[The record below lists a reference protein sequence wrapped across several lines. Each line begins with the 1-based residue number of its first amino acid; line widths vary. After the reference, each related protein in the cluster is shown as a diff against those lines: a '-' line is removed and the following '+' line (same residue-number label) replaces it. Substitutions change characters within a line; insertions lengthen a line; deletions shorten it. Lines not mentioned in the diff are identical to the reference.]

1 MAFVKGISGNPS
13 GRKKGD
19 PSRVAKLRALLEP
32 EAPELIQ
39 AAITAAKNGDAVMM
53 RLCLE
58 RVCPPLKADSEP
70 VQLDI
75 DLSGSPVDQSK
86 EILQAAADGRI
97 SIDDAT
103 SLLSGIAASVK
114 IMEAV
119 ELEARLSKIEQNI
132 SEGGRP

>member
-1 MAFVKGISGNPS
+1 MAFVKGDPRINRD

-39 AAITAAKNGDAVMM
+39 AAITAAKNGDSVMM

-70 VQLDI
+70 AQLDL
-75 DLSGSPVDQSK
+75 DLSGSPVEQSRAT
-86 EILQAAADGRI
+86 LQAAADGRI

-103 SLLSGIAASVK
+103 ALLSGIAATVK
-114 IMEAV
+114 IIEAV
-119 ELEARLSKIEQNI
+119 ELESRLTALEAQQ
-132 SEGGRP
+132 GGKA